1 MNDGAAE
8 TDPTDLESVGSEYAR
23 LLGISRRT
31 NAQETRYV
39 ELSDLLERW
48 PQPFLTEEEQRRYR
62 EASDRFEEA
71 VLGMSEDQR
80 ARLMRYIG

>member
-1 MNDGAAE
+1 MNDDAAE
-8 TDPTDLESVGSEYAR
+8 TDPTNLESVRSEYAR

-31 NAQETRYV
+31 DAQEARYV

-62 EASDRFEEA
+62 EAADRFDEA

>member
-8 TDPTDLESVGSEYAR
+8 TDPTDLEAVRSEYAR
-23 LLGISRRT
+23 LLGMSRRT
-31 NAQETRYV
+31 DDQEARYI

-48 PQPFLTEEEQRRYR
+48 PQPFMTENEQRRYR
-62 EASDRFEEA
+62 EAADRFDAA

-80 ARLMRYIG
+80 TRLMRCVD